1 MGNGEA
7 DFLDKLIGALIALF
21 ILSVITEK
29 AVSLIRKYP
38 TQCQSLIAILSGYF
52 FLISTF
58 SFFTY
63 DYRWY
68 YLVSA
73 LLFIV
78 VFVIVL
84 SVLSMKLFREPLE
97 SKQANNNT
105 MAKKINYWYHSSS
118 RNISSKM
125 NPLANITEESP
136 EDEKVKEITLL
147 SFLAGIVVAFMFQ
160 ADMIAMLIANSDWT
174 TPWEEGL
181 LKDALHFNP
190 TLTFSFRVFFGVI
203 TTGFFLS
210 FGSKFFHD
218 LIDNLMEAKDLKRKL
233 NRRGEAQTIE
243 QVDELI
249 DYSEADEIV
258 LAITQ
263 NEPVLKNK
271 FPNIAFLDDSV
282 AVINGE
288 RTPVVAIY
296 LNDSNTAGIP
306 NRLSVR
312 FPSGR
317 VTTVPTEIVTEFT
330 LGTVTGGMEGAIAN
344 GVSPGFQGSGCCV
357 MKDENDSIC
366 LITNCH
372 VMTEGDLEN
381 PQFDIDT
388 RREKV
393 IYEQSVVGKWRYGK
407 MDKQN
412 DFAYVELDDPDRFM
426 SDNQVEFFRGY
437 REIKPEDRL
446 VLKVTAKGNVSKTV
460 TEAFIIDVITKKMGI
475 RYNFG
480 RVIIFDEIILVG
492 DRPGK
497 ECRPVTDHG
506 DSGGSVFDSEGNL
519 VGMITGKNNQ
529 FTLVLPVKK
538 TATALNLKPS

>member
-1 MGNGEA
+1 MANDA

-38 TQCQSLIAILSGYF
+38 TQCQLLLTILSGYF
-52 FLISTF
+52 FLVSAF
-58 SFFTY
+58 SFFSF

-68 YLVSA
+68 YLLLA
-73 LLFIV
+73 LVFIV
-78 VFVIVL
+78 ILVIAL
-84 SVLSMKLFREPLE
+84 SVLSLKLFREPLE
-97 SKQANNNT
+97 SKQANRST
-105 MAKKINYWYHSSS
+105 MAKKINYLYHIGS
-118 RNISSKM
+118 RNISSSM
-125 NPLANITEESP
+125 NPLSNIDEGSP
-136 EDEKVKEITLL
+136 EEEKGKEITLL
-147 SFLAGIVVAFMFQ
+147 SFLAGTVVAFMFQ
-160 ADMIAMLIANSDWT
+160 ADMVEMLIAGGDWMSS
-174 TPWEEGL
+174 WEEGL

-190 TLTFSFRVFFGVI
+190 ELTFSFRFLFGVI

-233 NRRGEAQTIE
+233 NRVDEAQTIT

-249 DYSEADEIV
+249 NYTESDEII

-263 NEPVLKNK
+263 NETVLKNK

-288 RTPVVAIY
+288 RKPVVAIY
-296 LNDSNTAGIP
+296 LNDSNADGIP
-306 NRLSVR
+306 NCLSVR

-317 VTTVPTEIVTEFT
+317 VTIVPTEIIPEFEF
-330 LGTVTGGMEGAIAN
+330 GTVTGGMEGELAN
-344 GVSPGFQGSGCCV
+344 SASPDFRGSGCCV

-381 PQFDIDT
+381 PQFDIDSG
-388 RREKV
+388 REKV
-393 IYEQSVVGKWRYGK
+393 TYDQALVGRWTYGK

-412 DFAYVELDDPDRFM
+412 DFACIELNDPDTFM
-426 SDNQVEFFRGY
+426 SNNQVEFFKAF

-446 VLKVTAKGNVSKTV
+446 KLQVCAKGNVSKTV
-460 TEAFIIDVITKKMGI
+460 TEAFIIDVIKNKMGI
-475 RYNFG
+475 KYNFG
-480 RVIIFDEIILVG
+480 RVLVFDEVILVG
-492 DRPGK
+492 DRPTK

-506 DSGGSVFDSEGNL
+506 DSGGSVFDSDGNL
-519 VGMITGKNNQ
+519 VGMITGKNKQ
-529 FTLVLPVKK
+529 FTLVLPIQK
-538 TATALNLKPS
+538 TAAALKLKPS